1 MSAKQKPKTEP
12 HIRHP
17 VELLK
22 SPAMWALSRAAH
34 KILMYA
40 ECQGAKFAGKK
51 NGKVP
56 ITYESLEARGLHT
69 DLIPPA
75 INEIHALGVAEV
87 RRGCGG
93 NAEFRRP
100 NFIRLTYLPSGEN
113 CEIPPT
119 HEWRAINTLK
129 EAKEIAKQA
138 RAKKSKTTPRKRSV
152 LRPQKLGVKHP
163 SFRPQKLG
171 DTDPNFHPQKMGVLT
186 SIAISPMAAA
196 PKGVSQGE
204 PEPASPEPSPHVATP
219 TASAPE
225 PSIGRN
231 QEGVAPAVDGDDMS
245 DNKQEQDLI
254 SMIEVLRQFLGNRT
268 TSTAW
273 YRHMQDFG
281 GAGWSK
287 PSFKRR
293 LKTLKH
299 RKWISIIGQPDADLE
314 RAPEG
319 SLFEA
324 TAIAPGASGQQGSD
338 RDHESAAAMNGA
350 ADAAAKAAMEILG
363 RLSKGKSPNAA

>member
-22 SPAMWALSRAAH
+22 SPAMWVLSRAAH

-56 ITYESLEARGLHT
+56 ITYESLEAQGLHT

-75 INEIHALGVAEV
+75 VNEIHALGVGEV
-87 RRGCGG
+87 RRGRGG

-119 HEWRAINTLK
+119 HEWKAINTLE

-138 RAKKSKTTPRKRSV
+138 RAKKSKTTPRKRGR
-152 LRPQKLGVKHP
+152 LHPQKLGVKHP

-171 DTDPNFHPQKMGVLT
+171 DTDPNFHPQKLGVL
-186 SIAISPMAAA
+186 SSNAIRHSRPAA
-196 PKGVSQGE
+196 PE
-204 PEPASPEPSPHVATP
+204 PEPVADTAPKPDTACSPRTEPVLTVVANREKQRQQHANKANQDLVEMITVLREVFGNRAVNAEWQREMQARTP
-219 TASAPE
+219 KGWSRPRFMLKLAALKE
-225 PSIGRN
+225 R
-231 QEGVAPAVDGDDMS
+231 QWVKVARADGVDGD
-245 DNKQEQDLI
+245 
-254 SMIEVLRQFLGNRT
+254 
-268 TSTAW
+268 
-273 YRHMQDFG
+273 
-281 GAGWSK
+281 
-287 PSFKRR
+287 
-293 LKTLKH
+293 KTLQ
-299 RKWISIIGQPDADLE
+299 GDFYA
-314 RAPEG
+314 
-319 SLFEA
+319 A
-324 TAIAPGASGQQGSD
+324 TELAPGAVGNPVLDQSRPGMN
-338 RDHESAAAMNGA
+338 ESRSELAKAKQ
-350 ADAAAKAAMEILG
+350 AAKELLKKAKPSHAA
-363 RLSKGKSPNAA
+363 